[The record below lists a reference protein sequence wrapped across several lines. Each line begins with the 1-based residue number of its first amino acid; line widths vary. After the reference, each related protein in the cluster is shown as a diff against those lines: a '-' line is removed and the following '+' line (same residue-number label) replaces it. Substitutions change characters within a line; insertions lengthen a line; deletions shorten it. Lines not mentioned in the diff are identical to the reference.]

1 MVRKCAARHLGA
13 TGTLVFALCGF
24 AVSQDKAPLE
34 LSQTIPLEGVQ
45 GKIDHLAVDVATKRL
60 LVAATGSNAV
70 VVVDLGQG
78 KVVHRIEGQSEPQG
92 VLFIPELKRL
102 VVANGED
109 GSCRIYD
116 SESYK
121 LIKSLDFKK
130 DGDNVRYDS
139 AAKRLYVAHE
149 AGGLGI
155 IDAEKLEKVGEVKL
169 DAHPEAFQLEKG
181 GHRIFVNVPDAKQVV
196 VVDREKGTVLA
207 KWPMGKLADNFP
219 MALDETNHRVF
230 IGCRKPSKVVVFDS
244 ETGKSVAEIPCSRD
258 TDDLFYD
265 APTKRIYL
273 SSGEGFIDTIEQ
285 KDADH
290 YKRIYYQSSAAQA
303 RTSIWVAEL
312 GSFYVAVPQREGQKA
327 EVRVYKPKM

>member
-1 MVRKCAARHLGA
+1 MARKSAGRLLGIA
-13 TGTLVFALCGF
+13 GVMILVLSGLAQ
-24 AVSQDKAPLE
+24 SQDKPPLE
-34 LSQTIPLEGVQ
+34 LSQTIPLEGIQ
-45 GKIDHLAVDVATKRL
+45 GKIDHLAVDVSTKRL

-70 VVVDLGQG
+70 VVVDLAQG
-78 KVVHRIEGQSEPQG
+78 KAVHRIDGQAEPQG

-121 LIKSLDFKK
+121 LLKSLDFKK

-139 AAKRLYVAHE
+139 AAKRIYVAHE
-149 AGGLGI
+149 AGGLGVV
-155 IDAEKLEKVGEVKL
+155 DAEKLEKVADVKL

-181 GHRIFVNVPDAKQVV
+181 GPRIFVNVPDAKQVV
-196 VVDREKGTVLA
+196 VVDRQKGTVLA
-207 KWPMGKLADNFP
+207 KWPLGKLADNFP

-230 IGCRKPSKVVVFDS
+230 IGCRKPSKVVVLDS

-285 KDADH
+285 RDADH
-290 YKRIYYQSSAAQA
+290 YKRIYCQSSAAQA
-303 RTSIWVAEL
+303 RTSIWVPEL
-312 GSFYVAVPQREGQKA
+312 GSFYVAVPGRESQKA